1 MAELALAERIAIL
14 KGNQGWFGRAPAAF
28 QDAVLARCDWRQYA
42 AGTPLYRAVDERA
55 DMFGIVEGAVEF
67 YSRHGTGDNPLLHLS
82 HEGHW
87 LGTASV
93 VLQGPPRVTAVA
105 RVDTQVA
112 RISFGALNELL
123 TASPEWWRV
132 QGTAA
137 VEYADISITALADTL
152 VADSERRFA
161 CTLLRLAGLRHPRR
175 SRPDDVTVPVT
186 QGELAELVHVSR
198 TTLVQILRRLEGQG
212 VLEQGYRAIRVLDNT
227 ALEALALRP

>member
-14 KGNQGWFGRAPAAF
+14 KDNEGWFGRAPPAF
-28 QDAVLARCDWRQYA
+28 QEAVLARCDWRQYA

-55 DMFGIVEGAVEF
+55 DMLGIVDGAVEF
-67 YSRHGTGDNPLLHLS
+67 YSRYGTGENPLLHLC

-105 RVDTQVA
+105 RVDTLVA
-112 RISFGALNELL
+112 RISFSALSELL
-123 TASPEWWRV
+123 TARPEWWRV
-132 QGTAA
+132 QGTATL
-137 VEYADISITALADTL
+137 EYADVAVTALADTL
-152 VADSERRFA
+152 VADNEKRFA

-175 SRPDDVTVPVT
+175 SRPRGASVPVT
-186 QGELAELVHVSR
+186 QGELAELVRVSR
-198 TTLVQILRRLEGQG
+198 TTLVQILRRLEQRG
-212 VLEQGYRAIRVLDNT
+212 VLEQRYRAIRVLDNA